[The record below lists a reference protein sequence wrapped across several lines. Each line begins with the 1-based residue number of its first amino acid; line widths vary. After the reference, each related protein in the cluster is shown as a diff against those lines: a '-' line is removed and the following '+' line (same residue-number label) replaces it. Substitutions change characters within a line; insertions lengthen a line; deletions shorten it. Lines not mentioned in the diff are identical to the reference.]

1 MKFTSWL
8 MVTDDKGKTE
18 GGIFVQFETAFNKAS
33 LNSGRTGLDAISG
46 FGSVGTTGAI
56 SKGSGSSGFDDSST
70 VFCSTSVK
78 LFGLNFCFISLVE
91 ASLDSFWSSIGK
103 LTSFS

>member
-1 MKFTSWL
+1 

-56 SKGSGSSGFDDSST
+56 SKGSE
-70 VFCSTSVK
+70 VQV
-78 LFGLNFCFISLVE
+78 LILL
-91 ASLDSFWSSIGK
+91 LYSFAQPR
-103 LTSFS
+103 